1 MEPRMKSGVG
11 VGFLYAYVHFVTEV
25 VCFYAL
31 NACFG
36 SGAGLWI
43 AFLIYDLLAFVPQ
56 APLGYLADK
65 RQSIPFGLIGLVLLA
80 AGLSLF
86 YVTSVPYLPLVVLCL
101 GNCCTHISGAEATL
115 RTANGKL
122 APSAIFVAGG
132 SFGVITGK
140 LLYLANVP
148 FWALILLCLS
158 AVVFVLYGDS
168 FRTEANA
175 RSIIACKAFSYHRKT
190 IGAAAVIVLC
200 VFVVAVRGYMG
211 YGIPTSWK
219 KTLLETVLFFCAMGL
234 GKGLGGV
241 LADRFGVR
249 RTAIA
254 STVLALPFL
263 LMGDQ
268 LILVSL
274 IGVLLFS
281 MTMSI
286 TLAVLVSVLPRHPGL
301 AFGLTTIGLFCGT
314 APIFFFRFT
323 TVFANSVLIAILTV
337 VCVVALFCAIGKDK
351 EHG

>member
-1 MEPRMKSGVG
+1 M
-11 VGFLYAYVHFVTEV
+11 
-25 VCFYAL
+25 
-31 NACFG
+31 
-36 SGAGLWI
+36 
-43 AFLIYDLLAFVPQ
+43 
-56 APLGYLADK
+56 
-65 RQSIPFGLIGLVLLA
+65 
-80 AGLSLF
+80 
-86 YVTSVPYLPLVVLCL
+86 
-101 GNCCTHISGAEATL
+101 
-115 RTANGKL
+115 
-122 APSAIFVAGG
+122 
-132 SFGVITGK
+132 
-140 LLYLANVP
+140 
-148 FWALILLCLS
+148 
-158 AVVFVLYGDS
+158 
-168 FRTEANA
+168 
-175 RSIIACKAFSYHRKT
+175 
-190 IGAAAVIVLC
+190 IVLC

-263 LMGDQ
+263 LAGDQ